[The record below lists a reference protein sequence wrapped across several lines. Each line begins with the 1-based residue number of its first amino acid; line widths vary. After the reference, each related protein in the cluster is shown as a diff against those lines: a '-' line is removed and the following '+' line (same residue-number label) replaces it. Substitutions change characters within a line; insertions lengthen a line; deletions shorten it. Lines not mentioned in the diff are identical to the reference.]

1 MELIHETDIVC
12 PHCGESFP
20 LQVDTSQS
28 EQTLIEDCSVCCRPI
43 ALTIY
48 CRPGEIQSVSEAGHD
63 GMTGVK
69 FELHSRQQ
77 TFPAPPGVRGER
89 GA

>member
-1 MELIHETDIVC
+1 MDLIAEVEVAC

-43 ALTIY
+43 VLTLR
-48 CRPGEIQSVSEAGHD
+48 CRPGEIIEVTE
-63 GMTGVK
+63 K
-69 FELHSRQQ
+69 E
-77 TFPAPPGVRGER
+77 
-89 GA
+89 

>member
-1 MELIHETDIVC
+1 MELIRETEIVC

-20 LQVDTSQS
+20 LQVDTSEPEQS
-28 EQTLIEDCSVCCRPI
+28 LIEDCSVCCRPI

-48 CRPGEIQSVSEAGHD
+48 CRPGEIEKVAE
-63 GMTGVK
+63 V
-69 FELHSRQQ
+69 
-77 TFPAPPGVRGER
+77 

>member
-1 MELIHETDIVC
+1 MELIHETDVTC

-43 ALTIY
+43 SLTIY
-48 CRPGEIQSVSEAGHD
+48 CRPGEIQNVSEAG
-63 GMTGVK
+63 
-69 FELHSRQQ
+69 
-77 TFPAPPGVRGER
+77 A
-89 GA
+89 